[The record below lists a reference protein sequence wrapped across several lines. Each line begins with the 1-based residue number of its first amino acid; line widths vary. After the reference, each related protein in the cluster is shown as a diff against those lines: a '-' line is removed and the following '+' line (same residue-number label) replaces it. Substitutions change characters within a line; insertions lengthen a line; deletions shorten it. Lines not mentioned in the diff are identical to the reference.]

1 MGPAPLRV
9 ATIGR
14 MTEPTPFDPE
24 SLTDLAAVPA
34 VPHGR
39 TAVRLEWR
47 HLPREVRSY
56 VEGRVGSPVLAAESQ
71 GSGFTPG
78 FASRLTC
85 QDGSRVFVKAANKV
99 AQKQIAGSYAT
110 EARILAQLPRT
121 LPMPAPLWAHE
132 DDRWVVLAFECVESR
147 NPRRPWRASELV
159 ACLDAAAAVAAV
171 LPEPPAG
178 LTLAA
183 IHQALPE
190 LVTGWD
196 AVRAAGV
203 AWPRLGELTTL
214 ARALP
219 DLPGGAFVHGDIRD
233 DNLML
238 TGDGRVLV
246 CDWNWPA
253 TGPAWLDAVDLLVSA
268 HGDGL
273 DADRV
278 LAAHPFTRDVPAE
291 HVDTWLAAVTGF
303 MAAASLRPEV
313 PTSPYLRRHTRWYA
327 AAGWSWLAGRRGWR

>member
-1 MGPAPLRV
+1 VTQPSEPFVV
-9 ATIGR
+9 AA
-14 MTEPTPFDPE
+14 
-24 SLTDLAAVPA
+24 LTDPSMAEP

-47 HLPREVRSY
+47 HLPREVREY
-56 VEGRVGSPVLAAESQ
+56 VEGRTGSPVVAVRSQ

-85 QDGSRVFVKAANKV
+85 QDGSKVFVKAANKL
-99 AQKQIAGSYAT
+99 AQKQIAASYAT
-110 EARILAQLPRT
+110 EARNLSVLPRT
-121 LPMPAPLWAHE
+121 LPMPAPLWAHQDE
-132 DDRWVVLAFECVESR
+132 RWVVLAFECVESR

-159 ACLDAAAAVAAV
+159 ACLDAVAEVAAQ
-171 LPEPPAG
+171 LPLPPAG
-178 LTLAA
+178 LPLAP
-183 IHQALPE
+183 IHQDLPE

-196 AVRAAGV
+196 AVRASAA
-203 AWPRLGELTTL
+203 AWPHLDEVTAL
-214 ARALP
+214 ARELP
-219 DLPGGAFVHGDIRD
+219 GLPGGAFVHGDVRD

-238 TGDGRVLV
+238 TADGRVLL

-253 TGPAWLDAVDLLVSA
+253 AAPAWIDAVDLLVSA

-278 LAAHPFTRDVPAE
+278 LAAHPFTRYVPAE
-291 HVDTWLAAVTGF
+291 HVDIWLAAITGF

-327 AAGWSWLAGRRGWR
+327 AAGWSWLSRRRGWS

>member
-1 MGPAPLRV
+1 VTGPA
-9 ATIGR
+9 
-14 MTEPTPFDPE
+14 EPFDATV
-24 SLTDLAAVPA
+24 LTDLSSVEP

-39 TAVRLEWR
+39 TATRLEWP
-47 HLPREVRSY
+47 HLPPELRAY
-56 VEGRVGSPVLAAESQ
+56 VERRIGSPVVAAESQ

-78 FASRLTC
+78 FASRLTTR
-85 QDGSRVFVKAANKV
+85 DGGRVFVKAANKV
-99 AQKQIAGSYAT
+99 AQKQIASSYAT
-110 EARILAQLPRT
+110 EARILAALPRT

-132 DDRWVVLAFECVESR
+132 DERWVLLAFACVEGR

-159 ACLDAAAAVAAV
+159 MCLDALADVAAQ
-171 LPEPPAG
+171 LPVPPAG
-178 LTLAA
+178 LTLSA
-183 IHQALPE
+183 IYEDLPE
-190 LVTGWD
+190 LVTGWESVG
-196 AVRAAGV
+196 ARAP
-203 AWPRLGELTTL
+203 AWPHLDEVAAL

-219 DLPGGAFVHGDIRD
+219 GLPGGEAFVHADARD

-238 TGDGRVLV
+238 TPDGRVLL

-253 TGPAWLDAVDLLVSA
+253 TGPAWLDAVDLLLSA

-278 LAAHPFTRDVPAE
+278 LGAHPFTRDVPAD
-291 HVDTWLAAVTGF
+291 HVDTWLAAITGF

-327 AAGWSWLAGRRGWR
+327 AAGWSWLSRRRGWA